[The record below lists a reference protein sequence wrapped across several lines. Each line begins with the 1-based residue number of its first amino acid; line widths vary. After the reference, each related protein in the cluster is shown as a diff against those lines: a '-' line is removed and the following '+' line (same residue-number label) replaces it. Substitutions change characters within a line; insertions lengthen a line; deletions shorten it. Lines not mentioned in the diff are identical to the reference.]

1 MRCLAALSLACA
13 CAHAAAPPAVQ
24 VEAAPAGSKKPLP
37 KATPPPALNLSD
49 DTTAPVR
56 QSCRLKG
63 PRLSSR
69 DRLGGSVIV
78 NYRVSAE
85 GSVSEV
91 AVQGDATA
99 GAIRA
104 VKRYLESCRYKPAT
118 QNGKPVAAQWKG
130 ELSFGDTLR
139 NPATKAR

>member
-1 MRCLAALSLACA
+1 VRCLAALSLACA
-13 CAHAAAPPAVQ
+13 CAHAALPPEVHL
-24 VEAAPAGSKKPLP
+24 EAAPVESKKPQP
-37 KATPPPALNLSD
+37 IVPPPPLALSD

-63 PRLSSR
+63 PRLAAR
-69 DRLGGSVIV
+69 DRLSGSVIV

-85 GSVSEV
+85 GSVSDV
-91 AVQGDATA
+91 AVQGDATE

-104 VKRYLESCRYKPAT
+104 VRRYLESCRYKPAL

-130 ELSFGDTLR
+130 ELSFTRAPGR
-139 NPATKAR
+139 R